1 MRRRPTEDAACR
13 EVAGVHQKLQ
23 ELEGGEVDLKAE
35 FGSSEATE
43 IGGRLSCLLWSQ
55 RPVPGSGLGKSAEFP
70 GPTTGWD
77 LRNCQ
82 PSGPRME
89 VMRSILV
96 HCTPS
101 HHPPFT
107 SSSVFLLQLLAVLP
121 VLQFQSLQYESDT
134 KKSFL
139 ALID

>member
-1 MRRRPTEDAACR
+1 MLLAAKLPLSIKSFKNSREVNLDWRLNWEVQKRRRSEDDYLVCC
-13 EVAGVHQKLQ
+13 
-23 ELEGGEVDLKAE
+23 
-35 FGSSEATE
+35 
-43 IGGRLSCLLWSQ
+43 GRRDRFLVLV
-55 RPVPGSGLGKSAEFP
+55 RARSAEFP
-70 GPTTGWD
+70 GPTAGWD
-77 LRNCQ
+77 LRNYQ